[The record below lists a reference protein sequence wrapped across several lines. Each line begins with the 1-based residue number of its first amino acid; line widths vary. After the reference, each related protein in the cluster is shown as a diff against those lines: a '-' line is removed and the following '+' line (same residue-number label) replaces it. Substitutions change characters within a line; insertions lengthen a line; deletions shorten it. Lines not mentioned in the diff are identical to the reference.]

1 MDELKNDKTLISS
14 LVEEF
19 YYTIRD
25 RLEKD
30 PDYDP
35 ELYPHAHE
43 FFKIRK
49 WVKKEE
55 EKKRE
60 EAEKQQKKEQEAA
73 EGGASTSLDT
83 PTASASSSSTAGAAT
98 GENN

>member
-1 MDELKNDKTLISS
+1 MEELKNDKTLVGS

-30 PDYDP
+30 PNYDP

-43 FFKIRK
+43 FFKVRK

-55 EKKRE
+55 EEKRK
-60 EAEKQQKKEQEAA
+60 EAEKQQKKEAA
-73 EGGASTSLDT
+73 GGGASTSAT
-83 PTASASSSSTAGAAT
+83 PTASSSST

>member
-1 MDELKNDKTLISS
+1 MEELKNDKTLVGS

-30 PDYDP
+30 PNYDP

-43 FFKIRK
+43 FFKVRK

-55 EKKRE
+55 EEKRKE
-60 EAEKQQKKEQEAA
+60 TEKQQKKEVA
-73 EGGASTSLDT
+73 EGGASTSAT
-83 PTASASSSSTAGAAT
+83 PTASSSST

>member
-1 MDELKNDKTLISS
+1 MEELKNDKTLVGS

-30 PDYDP
+30 PNYDP

-43 FFKIRK
+43 FFKVRK

-55 EKKRE
+55 EEKRK
-60 EAEKQQKKEQEAA
+60 EAEKQQKKEAA
-73 EGGASTSLDT
+73 EGGASTSAT
-83 PTASASSSSTAGAAT
+83 PTASSSST

>member
-1 MDELKNDKTLISS
+1 MEELKNDKTLVGS

-30 PDYDP
+30 PNYDP

-43 FFKIRK
+43 FFKVRK

-55 EKKRE
+55 EEKRK
-60 EAEKQQKKEQEAA
+60 EAEKQQKKEAA
-73 EGGASTSLDT
+73 EGGASISAT
-83 PTASASSSSTAGAAT
+83 PTASSSSA

>member
-1 MDELKNDKTLISS
+1 MEELKNDKTLVGS

-43 FFKIRK
+43 FFKVRK

-55 EKKRE
+55 EEKRK
-60 EAEKQQKKEQEAA
+60 EAEKQQAAAMA
-73 EGGASTSLDT
+73 EGGASTSAT
-83 PTASASSSSTAGAAT
+83 PTASSSSSSAAAAT

>member
-1 MDELKNDKTLISS
+1 MEELKNDKTLVGS

-30 PDYDP
+30 PNYDP

-43 FFKIRK
+43 FFKVRK

-55 EKKRE
+55 EEKRK
-60 EAEKQQKKEQEAA
+60 EAEKQQKKEVA
-73 EGGASTSLDT
+73 EGGASTSAT
-83 PTASASSSSTAGAAT
+83 PTASSSST

>member
-1 MDELKNDKTLISS
+1 MEELKNDKTLVGS

-25 RLEKD
+25 HLEKD

-43 FFKIRK
+43 FFKVRK

-60 EAEKQQKKEQEAA
+60 EAEKQQKKEQAA
-73 EGGASTSLDT
+73 EGGASTSAA
-83 PTASASSSSTAGAAT
+83 PTASSSSSSTAAAAT

>member
-1 MDELKNDKTLISS
+1 MNDKSLVES

-19 YYTIRD
+19 YYTIRE

-35 ELYPHAHE
+35 EQYPHAHE
-43 FFKIRK
+43 FFTVRK
-49 WVKKEE
+49 WAKKQEE
-55 EKKRE
+55 EKRIKE
-60 EAEKQQKKEQEAA
+60 EAEKAKKLQA
-73 EGGASTSLDT
+73 EGGASASST
-83 PTASASSSSTAGAAT
+83 PTTSSAAAT

>member
-1 MDELKNDKTLISS
+1 MEELKNDKTLVGS

-25 RLEKD
+25 HLEKD
-30 PDYDP
+30 PNYDP

-43 FFKIRK
+43 FFKVRK

-55 EKKRE
+55 EEKRK
-60 EAEKQQKKEQEAA
+60 EAEKQQKKEAA
-73 EGGASTSLDT
+73 EGGASISAT
-83 PTASASSSSTAGAAT
+83 PTASSSSA